1 MSIRKSEFSLL
12 QRLNTFASL
21 TFMRKIKTGGAT
33 KSQSRLETSQI
44 FELPLLFS
52 LEWWVKERKKGDVGG
67 VIHMKEKLRVS
78 QVYIFLFIWS
88 YGQIVLTSPEPYL
101 KLSHKA
107 TNKAEHFV

>member
-1 MSIRKSEFSLL
+1 MKESKFEISKVYTFTRRNMSIRKSEFSLL

-21 TFMRKIKTGGAT
+21 TFMRKIKTRGAT

-67 VIHMKEKLRVS
+67 
-78 QVYIFLFIWS
+78 
-88 YGQIVLTSPEPYL
+88 G
-101 KLSHKA
+101 
-107 TNKAEHFV
+107 